1 MSNHSFSD
9 DSASRGDKYSEN
21 QIKYSSKAL
30 IALGVQTGP
39 EPPQNT
45 KSHSVV
51 ADEGRGGARAL
62 LESEH
67 EDEYVAI
74 VDEAINFSRSLEET
88 LKGVEEASQE
98 EDAPMEP
105 REASMT
111 VEVKGLTDEIYNP
124 RPQQEYEIC
133 WASPNAV
140 VSVTGDHA
148 QISICSARRPGLLLT
163 VAHVLEKHNLAVVSQ
178 HVSSDQFKDLILM
191 HVQAEC
197 HDRRS
202 FLWVRPDSLVNGRL
216 PPRWRLDRAR
226 LLEFI
231 RVSPRVRHWC
241 PQLPAVSSPPPPQ
254 NFITFR
260 SLKKFRDQC

>member
-21 QIKYSSKAL
+21 QINIVPKAT
-30 IALGVQTGP
+30 A
-39 EPPQNT
+39 NT

-51 ADEGRGGARAL
+51 ADEGRAGARAL

-67 EDEYVAI
+67 EDEYIAI

-124 RPQQEYEIC
+124 RSQQEYEIC

-191 HVQAEC
+191 HVQFSLGPA
-197 HDRRS
+197 
-202 FLWVRPDSLVNGRL
+202 DSLVNGRL

-226 LLEFI
+226 
-231 RVSPRVRHWC
+231 SWN
-241 PQLPAVSSPPPPQ
+241 SSGSAHASGIGAPSSQQCLPPPPK
-254 NFITFR
+254 I
-260 SLKKFRDQC
+260 L